1 MMSESDSP
9 DERRH
14 FTRIPFDA
22 DVTLSQGEHHWLVQL
37 IDISLHGVL
46 VTRPEDWPGD
56 GGEEVCIELPLGE
69 DSGIKVNGR
78 VAHVESDHIGL
89 SFENMEL
96 ESASHLKRLL
106 LFNLGDQSLVDRE
119 IQELITI
126 HATDAPGHPPGA

>member
-1 MMSESDSP
+1 MSESDSS

-22 DVTLSQGEHHWLVQL
+22 DVTLSQGDKHWQAHLL
-37 IDISLHGVL
+37 DISLHGVL
-46 VTRPEDWPGD
+46 VRRPTDWPVD
-56 GGEEVCIELPLGE
+56 GGEECCIELQLGE
-69 DSGIKVNGR
+69 ETRIKVNGKI
-78 VAHVESDHIGL
+78 AHVEADHIGL

-119 IQELITI
+119 IQELVTI
-126 HATDAPGHPPGA
+126 HATDAQGHPQDA

>member
-1 MMSESDSP
+1 MSHSDSP

-22 DVTLSQGEHHWLVQL
+22 DVILTQGDASWQAQL

-46 VTRPEDWPGD
+46 VHRPEGWQGD
-56 GGEEVCIELPLGE
+56 GSEEYCIELPLAE
-69 DSGIKVNGR
+69 DSSIKVNGK
-78 VAHVESDHIGL
+78 VAHLEADQIGL

-126 HATDAPGHPPGA
+126 HAIDAPGHLPDA

>member
-1 MMSESDSP
+1 MSEPESP

-22 DVTLSQGEHHWLVQL
+22 DVTLSQDDKHWQAQL

-46 VTRPEDWPGD
+46 VSRPDNWPNG
-56 GGEEVCIELPLGE
+56 GGEECCIELPLGE
-69 DSGIKVNGR
+69 DSSIKVNGK
-78 VAHVESDHIGL
+78 VAHLESDHIGL

-96 ESASHLKRLL
+96 ESASHLKQLL

-126 HATDAPGHPPGA
+126 HATDAQGHPQGA

>member
-1 MMSESDSP
+1 MSHTDSP

-22 DVTLSQGEHHWLVQL
+22 DVILSQGDASWRAQL

-46 VTRPEDWPGD
+46 VSRPEGWQAD
-56 GGEEVCIELPLGE
+56 GGEDYCIELPLAE
-69 DSGIKVNGR
+69 DSSIKVNGKI
-78 VAHVESDHIGL
+78 AHIEANQIGV

-126 HATDAPGHPPGA
+126 HATDAPGHQPDA